1 MEITVMKPTT
11 VKVEKIKARCGVRY
25 WEDGTVNGV
34 EDTEGDLIPLRQ
46 GDDWCPTI
54 DVETGRIEGWPGGTT
69 ASVHYKV
76 CDDGR
81 YALVGEDGAGVVSS
95 RRLPVVR
102 LRSAIRCRDCR
113 AHGRGG
119 PGDGTGRASREPR
132 RNGDPHDGALDCGAS
147 FHP

>member
-11 VKVEKIKARCGVRY
+11 VKVAKIKARCGVRY

-54 DVETGRIEGWPGGTT
+54 DVEPGRIEGWPGGTT

-81 YALVGEDGAGVVSS
+81 YALVGEDGAEI
-95 RRLPVVR
+95 
-102 LRSAIRCRDCR
+102 SAIEGYVPSSMSPKDN
-113 AHGRGG
+113 AFGDYVIMDIG
-119 PGDGTGRASREPR
+119 PDGTI
-132 RNGDPHDGALDCGAS
+132 DGWAPDLTDFLPSPDA
-147 FHP
+147 